1 VAVKASEYF
10 TIEAVGSRAPW
21 RPLHQGRL
29 AVMLLLAAITL
40 WPDADPRRAEF
51 GLYLQARSFAD
62 LSLAIRRPSTAQ
74 TLPPGLTTHDGHYY
88 LHSAPGAAFTLV
100 PFIWFGRILD
110 GVTGGI
116 LGAQE
121 AGGWNV
127 RTAEYAAVYAAG
139 PVFLA
144 AILFLVIRLGGK
156 LAVSP
161 SASIRASQLLFFA
174 APLWHEST
182 RPGAALPSTMLLLAA
197 TALAFAARD
206 RARGAG
212 LAWAGMLAG
221 AALMVRPTDLI
232 LVLVL
237 LAYVFGATPSPWS
250 AARRFA
256 VPLMVAVGVLIAV
269 DGAMGGAALQ
279 RDPQSTF
286 ATPLGEGLLGLILGA
301 VGPVANGAQCSA
313 AVLPSLATSWNRLR
327 GVLLLMPVIVF
338 GVPGLVR
345 LSRQGKRDEAA
356 VIGGSLVLLLLLFA
370 RYSGWCGAAGIPLPS
385 PFLAE
390 AMPAWCLAIAAWSE
404 RASRSWRSWFFIA
417 ACWSAAN
424 QALVVFSSYATMLA
438 GADGRSPQ
446 VWEIGALLVVSAL
459 FAWIGEG
466 VWRSY
471 TDAREGRAPA

>member
-1 VAVKASEYF
+1 VKSTQYF
-10 TIEAVGSRAPW
+10 TFEVVEPRGRW

-29 AVMLLLAAITL
+29 AAMLLLAAVTL

-74 TLPPGLTTHDGHYY
+74 TVPPGVTLHDGHYY
-88 LHSAPGAAFTLV
+88 LRSAPGAAFMLV

-110 GVTGGI
+110 GVSGGI

-144 AILFLVIRLGGK
+144 AILFLVIRLGGR
-156 LAVSP
+156 LALSP
-161 SASIRASQLLFFA
+161 PASVRASQLLFFA

-182 RPGAALPSTMLLLAA
+182 HPAAALPSTMLLLAA
-197 TALAFAARD
+197 TTLAFAAREQP
-206 RARGAG
+206 RGEG
-212 LAWAGMLAG
+212 LGWAGALAG
-221 AALMVRPTDLI
+221 AALVVRPTDLV

-237 LAYVFGATPSPWS
+237 LAYVVGTTQSVLV

-256 VPLMVAVGVLIAV
+256 VPLLVAIAALITV

-279 RDPQSTF
+279 RDPHSTF
-286 ATPLGEGLLGLILGA
+286 GTPLGEGLLGMILGA
-301 VGPVANGAQCSA
+301 LGPVANAVQCPA
-313 AVLPSLATSWNRLR
+313 AVLPSLGTPWNRLR
-327 GVLLLMPVIVF
+327 GLLLLMPIIVF
-338 GVPGLVR
+338 GIPGLVR
-345 LSRQGKRDEAA
+345 LSQRGKREEAG
-356 VIGGSLVLLLLLFA
+356 VIGASLALLLLLFA

-390 AMPAWCLAIAAWSE
+390 AMPAWCLAIAAWGES
-404 RASRSWRSWFFIA
+404 ASRSWRSWFLIA

-424 QALVVFSSYATMLA
+424 QLLVVFSSYATMLA
-438 GADGRSPQ
+438 GANGRSPQ
-446 VWEIGALLVVSAL
+446 VWEIGALLIVAAL

-471 TDAREGRAPA
+471 TETRDGRAPA

>member
-1 VAVKASEYF
+1 VKSSEYF
-10 TIEAVGSRAPW
+10 TIDVVQPQVRW
-21 RPLHQGRL
+21 RPMHQSGL
-29 AVMLLLAAITL
+29 AVMLLLAAVTL

-74 TLPPGLTTHDGHYY
+74 TLPPGMTMHDGHYY

-110 GVTGGI
+110 GLSGGI

-144 AILFLVIRLGGK
+144 AILFLLMRLGGR
-156 LAVSP
+156 LALSP
-161 SASIRASQLLFFA
+161 STSIRASQLLFFT

-182 RPGAALPSTMLLLAA
+182 RPAATLPSTMLLLAA
-197 TALAFAARD
+197 TSLAFAARD
-206 RARGAG
+206 RPRGEG
-212 LAWAGMLAG
+212 LGWAGVFAG
-221 AALMVRPTDLI
+221 AALMVRPTDVV

-237 LAYVFGATPSPWS
+237 LAYVFGTTQSVLIAV
-250 AARRFA
+250 RRFA
-256 VPLMVAVGVLIAV
+256 VPLLVAIAALITV

-279 RDPQSTF
+279 RDPHSTF
-286 ATPLGEGLLGLILGA
+286 ATPLGNGLLGMLLGA
-301 VGPVANGAQCSA
+301 VGPVANTAQCSA
-313 AVLPSLATSWNRLR
+313 AVLPSLGTPWNRLR
-327 GVLLLMPVIVF
+327 GLLLLMPVIVF
-338 GVPGLVR
+338 GIPGLVR
-345 LSRQGKRDEAA
+345 LSRRGKREEAA
-356 VIGGSLVLLLLLFA
+356 VMGASLTLLLVLFA
-370 RYSGWCGAAGIPLPS
+370 RYTGWCGAAGIPLPS

-390 AMPAWCLAIAAWSE
+390 AMPAWCLAIAAWGE
-404 RASRSWRSWFFIA
+404 GASRSWRSWFLIA

-424 QALVVFSSYATMLA
+424 QLLVVFSSYATMLA
-438 GADGRSPQ
+438 GAEGRSPQ
-446 VWEIGALLVVSAL
+446 VWEIGALLIVAAL

-471 TDAREGRAPA
+471 TETRDGRAPA